1 MNAER
6 IKEAKKAL
14 QEAQRKAALAARA
27 EQTGRQ
33 KQPATGTLPK
43 LKMMY
48 VRRKVVVL
56 QLFIWILG
64 IWRDKRDV
72 ADPKASSFKKLAEGN
87 HIILR

>member
-1 MNAER
+1 
-6 IKEAKKAL
+6 
-14 QEAQRKAALAARA
+14 
-27 EQTGRQ
+27 
-33 KQPATGTLPK
+33 
-43 LKMMY
+43 MMY
-48 VRRKVVVL
+48 VRRTGVVL